1 MAEEQVTQQTT
12 DEQDFYDA
20 FGATYQTDAATEP
33 RSAESTAPEASQ
45 QTADTQESVSEQTA
59 DTQESV
65 SEQPPADPGLPLSAF
80 DEQTIKTLL
89 AKSAKVDALEEAMT
103 RQAQELRRAYGKI
116 GELNSHL
123 KQLMQAPTKRG
134 IRQIELKFNRLEQE
148 YPELAELL
156 KEDLAAALSVAQEEV
171 DAAQPAQSTETPQ
184 QSAEQSTETPQQSA
198 EAPSEDAL
206 RERELALRAEYEA
219 RLLSAKHP
227 DWQQIAASSDFNIW
241 LASQP
246 PQVQQVART
255 SWSAEEL
262 SAVLDLYKT
271 SVSALSERTK
281 AATQSVRQRRLET
294 AVPAAGTES
303 AAPPMSSELDEFLA
317 GFQSV
322 MKQRL
327 Y

>member
-1 MAEEQVTQQTT
+1 MAEEQVIQQTT
-12 DEQDFYDA
+12 DEQDFYAA

-33 RSAESTAPEASQ
+33 RPAESTAPEEPQ
-45 QTADTQESVSEQTA
+45 QTAGTQESVP
-59 DTQESV
+59 
-65 SEQPPADPGLPLSAF
+65 EQPPADPGLPLSAF

-134 IRQIELKFNRLEQE
+134 IRQLELKFNRLEQE

-184 QSAEQSTETPQQSA
+184 QSAE
-198 EAPSEDAL
+198 APSEDAL

-219 RLLSAKHP
+219 RLLSARHP
-227 DWQQIAASSDFNIW
+227 DWQQVAASSDFHIW

-246 PQVQQVART
+246 LQVQQVART

-271 SVSALSERTK
+271 SVSVLSERAK
-281 AATQSVRQRRLET
+281 VATQSVRQRRLET

-303 AAPPMSSELDEFLA
+303 AAPPTSSELDEFLA

>member
-184 QSAEQSTETPQQSA
+184 QSAE
-198 EAPSEDAL
+198 APSEDAL